1 MRMLSKIAGCGVAAL
16 LAVAVAAPALA
27 ADLKPVKFGF
37 SGKAISPII
46 INILVAEPL
55 GYFKEEGLT
64 VEAVPLGSNVAV
76 MQSVVAKRVE
86 FGAGTAGFELPILA
100 RGEQLPLVNF
110 FEFTYPFKYAWAVLP
125 DSPIK
130 SISDLKGK
138 HLGVSSFGL
147 LEYPIGQIMLRLFDI
162 DPKKDVNWTAV
173 GAGVTAGVAL
183 EKKSIDALF
192 YFDTGFGTI
201 EAAGIKLRYLDNPKN
216 VPEIGGVFLSTHADT
231 IKSDPKLVA
240 AFGRAVSKAEL
251 FVQTNPEAAAYLF
264 VKTFPQAAPK
274 GMPLADQVKAIAP
287 SIAKR
292 AILYSPFDKS
302 VTKWG
307 YMRMQEWEEE
317 LKFGNFKLTKDQIAH
332 LVDNSLINQ
341 IDDYNKDAIRKQAKE
356 FPLPYKKQ

>member
-1 MRMLSKIAGCGVAAL
+1 MAAL
-16 LAVAVAAPALA
+16 TTSGIA
-27 ADLKPVKFGF
+27 ADLKQIKFGF

-46 INILVAEPL
+46 INVLVAEPL
-55 GYFKEEGLT
+55 GYFKDEGLT

-76 MQSVVAKRVE
+76 MQNVVAKRIE

-138 HLGVSSFGL
+138 NVGVSSFGL
-147 LEYPIGQIMLRLFDI
+147 LEYPIGQIVLELAHI

-173 GAGVTAGVAL
+173 GSGVTAGVAL
-183 EKKSIDALF
+183 QKKSIDGLF

-201 EAAGIKLRYLDNPKN
+201 EAAGIPLRYLDLPEN
-216 VPEIGGVFLSTHADT
+216 VPEIGGVFLSAHVDMM
-231 IKSDPKLVA
+231 KNDPKLMA
-240 AFGRAVSKAEL
+240 AFGRAVSRAEL

-264 VKTFPQAAPK
+264 IEKYPQAAPK

-292 AILYSPFDKS
+292 ARLYSPFNKS
-302 VTKWG
+302 VKKWG
-307 YMRMQEWEEE
+307 YMRMEEWAEEV
-317 LKFGNFKLTKDQIAH
+317 KFGKFKLTKEQYGP
-332 LVDNSLINQ
+332 LVDNSLIDE
-341 IDDYNKDAIRKQAKE
+341 IDSYDKGTVRKQAKE
-356 FPLPYKKQ
+356 FKLPFSKS

>member
-147 LEYPIGQIMLRLFDI
+147 LEYPIGQIMLLLFDI

-183 EKKSIDALF
+183 EK
-192 YFDTGFGTI
+192 
-201 EAAGIKLRYLDNPKN
+201 
-216 VPEIGGVFLSTHADT
+216 
-231 IKSDPKLVA
+231 
-240 AFGRAVSKAEL
+240 
-251 FVQTNPEAAAYLF
+251 
-264 VKTFPQAAPK
+264 
-274 GMPLADQVKAIAP
+274 
-287 SIAKR
+287 
-292 AILYSPFDKS
+292 
-302 VTKWG
+302 
-307 YMRMQEWEEE
+307 
-317 LKFGNFKLTKDQIAH
+317 
-332 LVDNSLINQ
+332 
-341 IDDYNKDAIRKQAKE
+341 
-356 FPLPYKKQ
+356 